1 MAMVDGATM
10 GTMLN
15 AAVVVVVDAEA
26 GISRTSLF
34 PWLPLFRLLPP
45 VKKRCMDSSMACH
58 HNAMFGV
65 VDSADSAR
73 VAVAVDVAATDMEA
87 DMEADMETDIVL
99 LCQLFLVNQMDD
111 CRGCLKDNVAA

>member
-1 MAMVDGATM
+1 MAMVDGVTM

-26 GISRTSLF
+26 GISRASLF

-73 VAVAVDVAATDMEA
+73 VSVAVDVAAT

>member
-15 AAVVVVVDAEA
+15 AAVVVVDAEA

-45 VKKRCMDSSMACH
+45 VKKRCMDSSIACH

-65 VDSADSAR
+65 ADSAR
-73 VAVAVDVAATDMEA
+73 VSVAVDVAATDMEA
-87 DMEADMETDIVL
+87 DMETDIEL